1 VLNDHFEINPSG
13 EAEKHAGILHE
24 TFTSADPRSVMNLG
38 DLMPGSCL
46 HLNLFILY
54 IMSMSSARPSR
65 YRGED
70 SAG

>member
-1 VLNDHFEINPSG
+1 MLNDHFKINPSG

-38 DLMPGSCL
+38 DRTPEFCL
-46 HLNLFILY
+46 LVNLLILY
-54 IMSMSSARPSR
+54 TRSMSGARPSR
-65 YRGED
+65 CRGEE